1 MTDAAERSSD
11 TCYRH
16 PDRQSFILCQRCGRT
31 ICPECQTPAAV
42 GVQCPECIR
51 DARRAASPQVRRAQR
66 SDSRLGRILRPGGT
80 LPLVT
85 WTIVAINVVVY
96 LLQFLLGD
104 RFTTALV
111 FWAPLTA
118 SEPWRVVTSMFAH
131 SPFSLSSPSSI
142 LHILLNMYALVLIG
156 PMLEHLLG
164 RARFLALYLLAG
176 YGGAVAVA
184 LLAPMTAVL
193 GASGA
198 IFGLFGAYFV
208 LMRGLG
214 GNPTQVLV
222 VIALNLGIGFLVPG
236 ISWQAHVGGLVVGA
250 GVAALYLVTRRR
262 DRAWVRRAGLA
273 GIAVALTAI
282 LAVALTRIG

>member
-1 MTDAAERSSD
+1 
-11 TCYRH
+11 
-16 PDRQSFILCQRCGRT
+16 
-31 ICPECQTPAAV
+31 
-42 GVQCPECIR
+42 
-51 DARRAASPQVRRAQR
+51 
-66 SDSRLGRILRPGGT
+66 
-80 LPLVT
+80 
-85 WTIVAINVVVY
+85 
-96 LLQFLLGD
+96 
-104 RFTTALV
+104 
-111 FWAPLTA
+111 
-118 SEPWRVVTSMFAH
+118 
-131 SPFSLSSPSSI
+131 
-142 LHILLNMYALVLIG
+142 
-156 PMLEHLLG
+156 
-164 RARFLALYLLAG
+164 
-176 YGGAVAVA
+176 
-184 LLAPMTAVL
+184 MTAVL